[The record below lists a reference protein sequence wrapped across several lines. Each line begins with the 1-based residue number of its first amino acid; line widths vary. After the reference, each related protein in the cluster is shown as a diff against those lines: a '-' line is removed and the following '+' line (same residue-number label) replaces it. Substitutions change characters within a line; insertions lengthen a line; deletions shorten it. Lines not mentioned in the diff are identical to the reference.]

1 MHYYRLFTTIFGRDI
16 TMINNQNE
24 AHLTSKLSGIAR
36 NAARQM
42 RLALLLPGMLV
53 LLISACGPAAAPAT
67 AQPPVAT
74 TAPVNA
80 VSTNA
85 PAATQAP
92 ANNSNLPSD
101 PLAAVQYALRTQPK
115 SFPFKETTTIGSGST
130 QMVTSAVIESP
141 QRIMMVDATHSVII
155 LDGKCYEKIGD
166 GAFQTCTGATTGQ
179 TAQANANS
187 LLDQATIEAGIAI
200 IKTAT
205 LSGSETLNGMAARI
219 YDYTSS
225 GPLMGMQVDA
235 SAKMWVDEKTGL
247 PIKVVT
253 TSTVL
258 GSTTTFTQLITYDST
273 IKVQAP

>member
-1 MHYYRLFTTIFGRDI
+1 
-16 TMINNQNE
+16 
-24 AHLTSKLSGIAR
+24 
-36 NAARQM
+36 
-42 RLALLLPGMLV
+42 
-53 LLISACGPAAAPAT
+53 
-67 AQPPVAT
+67 
-74 TAPVNA
+74 
-80 VSTNA
+80 
-85 PAATQAP
+85 
-92 ANNSNLPSD
+92 
-101 PLAAVQYALRTQPK
+101 
-115 SFPFKETTTIGSGST
+115 
-130 QMVTSAVIESP
+130 MVTSAVIESP

>member
-1 MHYYRLFTTIFGRDI
+1 
-16 TMINNQNE
+16 MIKNQTPNRATSNLNSF
-24 AHLTSKLSGIAR
+24 AHNVTRRMGLVFLI
-36 NAARQM
+36 
-42 RLALLLPGMLV
+42 PGMLA
-53 LLISACGPAAAPAT
+53 LLISACGPAAPAT

-74 TAPVNA
+74 TAPTNA

-92 ANNSNLPSD
+92 ANTSGLPQD
-101 PLAAVQYALRTQPK
+101 PLAAVEYALRTQPK
-115 SFPFKETTTIGSGST
+115 SFPFKETTTIGSGAT
-130 QMVTSAVIESP
+130 QMVTSAVIETP

-166 GAFQTCTGATTGQ
+166 GAFQTCTDASAGQ
-179 TAQANANS
+179 TAQATANS
-187 LLDQATIEAGIAI
+187 LIDQATIEAGIAI

-205 LSGSETLNGMAARI
+205 LSGSETLNGIAARI

-235 SAKMWVDEKTGL
+235 SSKMWVDEKTGL

-253 TSTVL
+253 TSTVS
-258 GSTTTFTQLITYDST
+258 GATTTFTQLITYDST

>member
-1 MHYYRLFTTIFGRDI
+1 MGLGFLI
-16 TMINNQNE
+16 T
-24 AHLTSKLSGIAR
+24 GV
-36 NAARQM
+36 
-42 RLALLLPGMLV
+42 LALLV
-53 LLISACGPAAAPAT
+53 SACSAAAPAT

-80 VSTNA
+80 ISTNA

-92 ANNSNLPSD
+92 ANTSGASQD

-141 QRIMMVDATHSVII
+141 QHIMLVDATHSVIL
-155 LDGKCYEKIGD
+155 LDGKCYEKVGD
-166 GAFQTCTGATTGQ
+166 GAFQTCTDASVGQ
-179 TAQANANS
+179 MAQAGASS
-187 LLDQATIEAGIAI
+187 LMDQATIEAGIAI

-205 LSGSETLNGMAARI
+205 LSGSETLNGIAARI

-225 GPLMGMQVDA
+225 GPMMGMQVDA
-235 SAKMWVDEKTGL
+235 SSKMWVDEKTGL

-253 TSTVL
+253 TSSVNGTA
-258 GSTTTFTQLITYDST
+258 TTFTQLISYDSS
-273 IKVQAP
+273 IKVVAP